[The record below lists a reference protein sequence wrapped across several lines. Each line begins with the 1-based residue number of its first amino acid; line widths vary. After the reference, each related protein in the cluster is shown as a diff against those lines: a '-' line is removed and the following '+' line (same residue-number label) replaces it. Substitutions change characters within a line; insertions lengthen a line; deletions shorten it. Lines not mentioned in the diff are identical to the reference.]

1 MGAFGLPVKGGDM
14 VQHIQSNL
22 SLFFDIAQLVTI
34 LYALYKFTRK
44 PHDSLSER
52 VTVLETEVKNLK
64 ADISSEKE
72 KRMTLE
78 KAVKMALHSILAL
91 IEFEMQY
98 CISEHKEMSDGL
110 KKAKEDLH
118 EFLSEI

>member
-1 MGAFGLPVKGGDM
+1 M
-14 VQHIQSNL
+14 VHIIQDNINL
-22 SLFFDIAQLVTI
+22 ILDIAQLCAV

-44 PHDSLSER
+44 PHDSLNDR
-52 VTVLETEVKNLK
+52 ITALETEIKNIK
-64 ADISSEKE
+64 ENMDNEKE
-72 KRMTLE
+72 KRINLE

-98 CISEHKEMSDGL
+98 CISEHKDMSDGL